1 MAINLSMALLVLS
14 LGLQATWADAIS
26 LLRQPGLLL
35 RSLVSMNV
43 LMPILAFLM
52 VVLFNL
58 HPAVKIALFAL
69 ALSPVPPVLP
79 GKQIKAGGDTT
90 YVAGLLVTMAV
101 LSIVIV
107 PLGIWLIDQP
117 LHLQA
122 AVPAGRV
129 MTVVVIGIVIPLLIG
144 LMVRQF
150 APSLAKRIAHPLSL
164 FATALLVVA
173 FAPVLFTLWPVMRD
187 LVGNET
193 LVVLAIFTVAG
204 VALGHTLGG
213 PIAENRTALAL
224 ATGTRHPGV
233 AMAIASATFPEEK
246 AVVAVVIWHLLISA
260 IVCLPYVKWRSRL
273 HNAATGG
280 TI

>member
-1 MAINLSMALLVLS
+1 MTIAQLVQMAINLSMALLVLA

-58 HPAVKIALFAL
+58 HPAVKIALLAL

-79 GKQIKAGGDTT
+79 GKQMKAGGDTT
-90 YVAGLLVTMAV
+90 YVAGLLVTMSV

-117 LHLQA
+117 LHLHA
-122 AVPAGRV
+122 TVPAGRV
-129 MTVVVIGIVIPLLIG
+129 MTVVVAGIVLPLLIG

-187 LVGNET
+187 YGWQRNPYRACYLHDCRRCT
-193 LVVLAIFTVAG
+193 WS
-204 VALGHTLGG
+204 HTRRARSPKTG
-213 PIAENRTALAL
+213 PRLRWLPAHVIPAWRWRLPV
-224 ATGTRHPGV
+224 RR
-233 AMAIASATFPEEK
+233 FPRRK
-246 AVVAVVIWHLLISA
+246 PSSLW
-260 IVCLPYVKWRSRL
+260 
-273 HNAATGG
+273 
-280 TI
+280 